1 MSKHTLQ
8 QMKERLAQ
16 ELGRPEHQVIRFAYV
31 QDGEWAEQAFL
42 PACPRLECF
51 SVTKSFTAT
60 GIGLAEAEGLLSLDD
75 PLPRFFAA
83 EWPAGAD
90 PRLERV
96 TVRHLL
102 THTMGLGEGILF
114 DHQRYA
120 LEETDWLKYA
130 LSAPLPYE
138 PGTHFT
144 YSNSTIYL
152 LARILRKAAGV
163 RADEYLEEKLMRPL
177 GMGEHAWEH
186 DPDGETFGAAGLFLS
201 TRDMAKLGLLYL
213 NGGVYGGRRVLP
225 EGWVRRASRCQTGGL
240 GSYGYGFWIFD
251 GLGFAA
257 TGAFGQIILVLP
269 EQNAVLAAHAFH
281 PQDVDYPAVMRRI
294 LAD

>member
-102 THTMGLGEGILF
+102 R
-114 DHQRYA
+114 QRP
-120 LEETDWLKYA
+120 TD
-130 LSAPLPYE
+130 SPLCTRLPSVRSSRL
-138 PGTHFT
+138 TLD
-144 YSNSTIYL
+144 STRISVISISQPS
-152 LARILRKAAGV
+152 ILRRSV
-163 RADEYLEEKLMRPL
+163 IPMRLRMYAMLRSAICSCVLQTERSPML
-177 GMGEHAWEH
+177 RR
-186 DPDGETFGAAGLFLS
+186 LFLRPS
-201 TRDMAKLGLLYL
+201 KT
-213 NGGVYGGRRVLP
+213 LP
-225 EGWVRRASRCQTGGL
+225 L
-240 GSYGYGFWIFD
+240 
-251 GLGFAA
+251 
-257 TGAFGQIILVLP
+257 
-269 EQNAVLAAHAFH
+269 
-281 PQDVDYPAVMRRI
+281 
-294 LAD
+294 